1 MYALAMGRGW
11 GGEEAFRIRFQLASL
26 VTGLAPNSAAA
37 RSPSVAQTTMAATPT
52 LNTVVRSRSGL
63 GADWTDDDTWAL
75 FCHVVQGSE
84 SAEPGILAARE
95 MLGWGP
101 ESDAGDSVADK
112 KERAI
117 RHLGRDQ
124 SGESIRFKKD
134 ETRGH
139 YIEDGGALAEIV
151 DALGELLFEACA
163 EERLKA
169 FHSEHHRAPE
179 PTAHP
184 THRENRDQLDDPEP
198 WALGDATSSQ
208 SATEGAAHQSPVGAP
223 TPDDAVLQTE
233 APSAPDDCAQSARRK
248 LKKRKRLLLWWT
260 TGAVAVLGL
269 TVPVVIAMANAASS
283 AEAEVVAVAAPKM
296 VSDLDWEGAKFWLP
310 AEANSFA
317 GLPTPNYDCA
327 NPDVR
332 SWLLANGQLQRGID
346 FRVRNIDSTVPLS
359 IEKVTARGQNSP
371 ATPGFFFTCEGG
383 TGGDNGEI
391 SYSHLALDA
400 SDESL
405 AGFTGR
411 KASDFQRTVAPFS
424 TAGIYVTLAGEEDF
438 SGTLLVDTRSGADPV
453 RQGPVASSED
463 PTEPLQVVYHGMPA
477 GKKVTVQV
485 VPIGAE
491 GQLTLLCATDKDTTK
506 QCTLDEARTLIAKTW
521 GLE

>member
-1 MYALAMGRGW
+1 MGRGW
-11 GGEEAFRIRFQLASL
+11 GGEEAFRIRFQLACL
-26 VTGLAPNSAAA
+26 VMGRTPNSVAG
-37 RSPSVAQTTMAATPT
+37 RSPSVAQTTIAATPT
-52 LNTVVRSRSGL
+52 LNTVVRSRSGF
-63 GADWTDDDTWAL
+63 GADWTDSDTWAL
-75 FCHVVQGSE
+75 FCRVVQDSE
-84 SAEPGILAARE
+84 NAEPGILAARE

-101 ESDAGDSVADK
+101 DSDAGDSVARK

-134 ETRGH
+134 KIRGY

-163 EERLKA
+163 EERLIA
-169 FHSEHHRAPE
+169 FHSEHDRAPE
-179 PTAHP
+179 STTPPDHP
-184 THRENRDQLDDPEP
+184 ESRDQQDDSEP
-198 WALGDATSSQ
+198 QAPDDATSSVP
-208 SATEGAAHQSPVGAP
+208 ATERHAHQSPVGDRVF
-223 TPDDAVLQTE
+223 DDPGLPMRAHPAADNPEQG
-233 APSAPDDCAQSARRK
+233 ASRK
-248 LKKRKRLLLWWT
+248 LRKRKRLLLWSVP
-260 TGAVAVLGL
+260 GAFAVLGL
-269 TVPVVIAMANAASS
+269 AVAVGIAMANAVSS
-283 AEAEVVAVAAPKM
+283 AKAEVVAVPAPQM
-296 VSDLDWEGAKFWLP
+296 ASDLDWQGAKFWLP

-332 SWLLANGQLQRGID
+332 SWLLANGQPQRGID

-371 ATPGFFFTCEGG
+371 ATPGFYFTCEGG

-391 SYSHLALDA
+391 SYSLLALDA

-453 RQGPVASSED
+453 RQEPVVSSED